1 MKFHRQKTKAKVILA
16 VSDLHLGAGPF
27 VGERDNPLEEFHRD
41 HEFSLL
47 LEHFSTGAYNVRP
60 VELVING
67 DFLDFLA
74 VPYVEVFEDQYWGQ
88 HASLKRLALISRG
101 HKLVFDALINFLKK
115 PDKNL
120 VYILGNH
127 DGELILPAVL
137 EEFYNFFPQEIR
149 PRISILS
156 HSNAEYRPIPE
167 IVFKHGHEYEM
178 ANYRNSDEAILQGA
192 DGELHYNPPWGSY
205 YVVRVINK
213 FKAYSRHIQSV
224 RPIKKFIIHG
234 MIYDTVNTMRFILAN
249 VAYFFMV
256 RFIYLFKSRRKFKD
270 MIRYVREELVMFRND
285 HQIIEEYFDNNEDV
299 KVLLVGHSH
308 GLLYKQFWSGPL
320 FINTGTWMQMHNL
333 DFDRPVSSQA
343 MPFALIVVSDHNS
356 DQSVVELGLYH
367 WHGGV
372 SNSPYASYATLA

>member
-1 MKFHRQKTKAKVILA
+1 MKFLRQKTEGKVVLS

-27 VGERDNPLEEFHRD
+27 VGERDNLLEEFHRD
-41 HEFSLL
+41 HEFALL
-47 LEHFSTGAYNVRP
+47 LEHFSTGPYYSKR

-88 HASLKRLALISRG
+88 RASLKRLALMYQG
-101 HKLVFDALINFLKK
+101 HKTVFEGLINFLKQ
-115 PDKNL
+115 PDKTI
-120 VYILGNH
+120 VYLLGNH
-127 DGELILPAVL
+127 DGELILPSVL
-137 EEFYNFFPQEIR
+137 EQFYNYFPPELRSQIC
-149 PRISILS
+149 ILS
-156 HSNAEYRPIPE
+156 HSNAEYRPLPE

-178 ANYRNSDEAILQGA
+178 ANYRNSDEAILQGT

-213 FKAYSRHIQSV
+213 FKVVNPHIQSV

-234 MIYDTVNTMRFILAN
+234 MIYDTLNTLRFILAN
-249 VAYFFMV
+249 LAYFFMV

-270 MIRYVREELVMFRND
+270 LIRYVREELVMFRND
-285 HQIIEEYFDNNEDV
+285 HQIIEDYFDNNDEV
-299 KVLLVGHSH
+299 KALVVGHSH

-333 DFDRPVSSQA
+333 DFGRPVSSQA
-343 MPFALIVVSDHNS
+343 MPFALIVVSDHDSN
-356 DQSVVELGLYH
+356 QSMVELGLYH
-367 WHGGV
+367 WHGRA
-372 SNSPYASYATLA
+372 SNAPYVSYATLA